1 MLRKPLL
8 GLALALLAAPV
19 LAQTVDEIVA
29 KNVKARGGLE
39 KLKAVTSIRMSGK
52 MTVGPGMEAPFV
64 IEMKRPKNVRLEIT
78 VQGMKI
84 IQAYDGTVGWVVM
97 PMMGKNDPEPM
108 PAEEAR
114 QAEEQADFDGPL
126 VDWKEKGHQVEL
138 VGKEKVEGAD
148 AYKLKVTLKSGDVR
162 YFFVEADS
170 FLEIRAEGKRTA
182 RGTEVE
188 FENSLGDY
196 KEVGG
201 LMIAHSLEMGPKGK
215 PEKAKMT
222 LEKVELNPALE
233 DAVFKMPKAASPSPS
248 PQASKPPEAPKK
260 D

>member
-8 GLALALLAAPV
+8 GLALALLAVPAS
-19 LAQTVDEIVA
+19 AQTVDEIIA
-29 KNVKARGGLE
+29 KNLKARGGLD
-39 KLKAVTSIRMSGK
+39 KLKSVQSIRMSGK

-78 VQGMKI
+78 VQGMNI
-84 IQAYDGTVGWVVM
+84 IQAYDGTTGWAVM

-108 PAEEAR
+108 PAEEAK

-126 VDWKEKGHQVEL
+126 VDYKDKGHKVEL
-138 VGKEKVEGAD
+138 LGKEKVEGAD

-182 RGTEVE
+182 RGSEIE

-196 KEVGG
+196 KDVGG
-201 LMIAHSLEMGPKGK
+201 LMIAHSLEMGPKGTPQK
-215 PEKAKMT
+215 SKLT
-222 LEKVELNPALE
+222 LEKVELNPTID
-233 DAVFKMPKAASPSPS
+233 DARFKMPAKAASPSP
-248 PQASKPPEAPKK
+248 APPK
-260 D
+260 

>member
-8 GLALALLAAPV
+8 GLALALLAVPAS
-19 LAQTVDEIVA
+19 AQTVDEIIA
-29 KNVKARGGLE
+29 KNLKARGGLD
-39 KLKAVTSIRMSGK
+39 KLKSVQSIRMSGK

-78 VQGMKI
+78 VQGMNI
-84 IQAYDGTVGWVVM
+84 IQAYDGTTGWAVM

-108 PAEEAR
+108 PAEEAK

-126 VDWKEKGHQVEL
+126 VDYKEKGHKVEL

-170 FLEIRAEGKRTA
+170 FLEIKAEGKRTA
-182 RGTEVE
+182 RGSEIE

-196 KEVGG
+196 KDVGG
-201 LMIAHSLEMGPKGK
+201 LMIAHSLEMGPKGTPQK
-215 PEKAKMT
+215 SKLT
-222 LEKVELNPALE
+222 LDKVELNPTID
-233 DAVFKMPKAASPSPS
+233 DARFKMPAKASPSP
-248 PQASKPPEAPKK
+248 APAK
-260 D
+260 